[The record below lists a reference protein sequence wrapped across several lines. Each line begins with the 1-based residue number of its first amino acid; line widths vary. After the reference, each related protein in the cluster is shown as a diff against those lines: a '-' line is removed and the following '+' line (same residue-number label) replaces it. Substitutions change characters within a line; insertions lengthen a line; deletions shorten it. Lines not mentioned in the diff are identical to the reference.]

1 MSDDIANKK
10 IEELRQKAK
19 ESFSSEEVDSFIN
32 MGKIIASKVVLTMLT
47 TVIEEGPTKHSLDQ
61 KECAK
66 LSKKIK
72 ATMPYNY
79 VGFVQCSFKE
89 IPFSLNIS
97 LSLVNKGYKTDVHIP
112 HADYTSDLFE
122 KYNLLKQLAVAYWRQ
137 YAEDNSA
144 LFKRIC
150 NYRADIDF
158 SNLIIDPQNPTTLY
172 LDPQSEKRVGIFC
185 YYVDQNGKP
194 FYKK

>member
-47 TVIEEGPTKHSLDQ
+47 TVIEEGPIKHSLDQ

-66 LSKKIK
+66 LVKKIK

-79 VGFVQCSFKE
+79 AGFVQCSFKE